1 MTMNRP
7 SDTRSS
13 SKNLPSF
20 LGPDANETPEEQGM
34 ALDGDFAATHHEDGE
49 SEDMG
54 KENYGAD
61 GKNAYDAPEA
71 SAPRTTRRRSQFQ
84 SVKLAGGLGMMFGA
98 TLTITGLLTAALPAA
113 TAVLAAVIAPQMIT
127 LVGLTVFAIAT
138 SQRRTS
144 RLQRRLQA
152 LETDRNSADDELR
165 DTLAQILHGQDS
177 QEMNAAADDTQQL
190 MLSLQRQDQKINN
203 LTKAIKMYGK
213 PLMELAGQ
221 GTELAGNVAHVKALI
236 EGAAE
241 STRQNVNR
249 VEQLVRSD
257 GGKTDLGDLP
267 AQFEKLQISLEAI
280 SQRIEDTEVRKSLV
294 RVEDATTQ
302 LATQLEM
309 LQRGDNVKAATTE
322 LQQSLGH
329 ATTSLRKGLEQMC
342 EGNLAGLETSVK
354 DIQREL
360 TGLATAMLQVQAAMN
375 SGAHVAANA
384 SQAAPVQAAA
394 SAAATTPS
402 SANTSNHAAPPAS
415 ADDNDANG
423 YTTGE
428 RKSGGM
434 NVLGA
439 IAKLKRMKN

>member
-1 MTMNRP
+1 
-7 SDTRSS
+7 
-13 SKNLPSF
+13 
-20 LGPDANETPEEQGM
+20 
-34 ALDGDFAATHHEDGE
+34 
-49 SEDMG
+49 
-54 KENYGAD
+54 
-61 GKNAYDAPEA
+61 
-71 SAPRTTRRRSQFQ
+71 
-84 SVKLAGGLGMMFGA
+84 MMFGA
-98 TLTITGLLTAALPAA
+98 TLTITGLITAVLPAA
-113 TAVLAAVIAPQMIT
+113 TATLAAVIAPQTIT
-127 LVGLTVFAIAT
+127 LIGLAVFAIAT

-144 RLQRRLQA
+144 RLQLRLQT

-190 MLSLQRQDQKINN
+190 LLSLQRQDQKINN

-213 PLMELAGQ
+213 PLMELADQ
-221 GTELAGNVAHVKALI
+221 GTELASNVAHVKALI

-267 AQFEKLQISLEAI
+267 AQFEKLQISFEAI

-329 ATTSLRKGLEQMC
+329 ATTGLKKGLEQMC
-342 EGNLAGLETSVK
+342 EGNLAGLETSIK

-360 TGLATAMLQVQAAMN
+360 AGLATAMSQVQAAMN

-394 SAAATTPS
+394 
-402 SANTSNHAAPPAS
+402 
-415 ADDNDANG
+415 
-423 YTTGE
+423 
-428 RKSGGM
+428 
-434 NVLGA
+434 
-439 IAKLKRMKN
+439 

>member
-1 MTMNRP
+1 MNRP

-34 ALDGDFAATHHEDGE
+34 ALDGDCAATHHEDGE

-54 KENYGAD
+54 EESYGAD

-71 SAPRTTRRRSQFQ
+71 SAPRTTRRRSQFH

-98 TLTITGLLTAALPAA
+98 TLTITGLVTAALPAA
-113 TAVLAAVIAPQMIT
+113 TAILAAVIAPQMIT

-152 LETDRNSADDELR
+152 LETDRNSADDEFR

-177 QEMNAAADDTQQL
+177 QEMHAADDDTQQL

-221 GTELAGNVAHVKALI
+221 GTELAGSIAHVKALI

-241 STRQNVNR
+241 STRQHVN
-249 VEQLVRSD
+249 
-257 GGKTDLGDLP
+257 
-267 AQFEKLQISLEAI
+267 
-280 SQRIEDTEVRKSLV
+280 

-329 ATTSLRKGLEQMC
+329 ATTGLKKGLDQIRQ
-342 EGNLAGLETSVK
+342 GNLAGLETSVK
-354 DIQREL
+354 DIQRDL
-360 TGLATAMLQVQAAMN
+360 AGLATAMSQVQAAIN
-375 SGAHVAANA
+375 SGAHVAANASQAAHVAANA

-394 SAAATTPS
+394 SATATPPS

-415 ADDNDANG
+415 ADDNDASG

-428 RKSGGM
+428 RKSGGI

-439 IAKLKRMKN
+439 IAKLKRMKS

>member
-1 MTMNRP
+1 
-7 SDTRSS
+7 
-13 SKNLPSF
+13 
-20 LGPDANETPEEQGM
+20 
-34 ALDGDFAATHHEDGE
+34 
-49 SEDMG
+49 
-54 KENYGAD
+54 
-61 GKNAYDAPEA
+61 
-71 SAPRTTRRRSQFQ
+71 
-84 SVKLAGGLGMMFGA
+84 
-98 TLTITGLLTAALPAA
+98 
-113 TAVLAAVIAPQMIT
+113 
-127 LVGLTVFAIAT
+127 
-138 SQRRTS
+138 
-144 RLQRRLQA
+144 
-152 LETDRNSADDELR
+152 
-165 DTLAQILHGQDS
+165 
-177 QEMNAAADDTQQL
+177 MNAAADDTQQL

-402 SANTSNHAAPPAS
+402 SANTSNHAAPPAA